1 MELFEKDFIR
11 NGIRLKSHTF
21 TDFLKSQSLLIDL
34 LSFKNIKFFA
44 KESTTKIKTTKRR
57 DMKQL
62 AMVLTFLHAKDVKSK
77 SKFKVH

>member
-21 TDFLKSQSLLIDL
+21 TDFLKSQSLIDL
-34 LSFKNIKFFA
+34 LSFKNFKFFA
-44 KESTTKIKTTKRR
+44 KKSTTKIKTTKRR

-62 AMVLTFLHAKDVKSK
+62 AMVLTFLHAQDVKSK